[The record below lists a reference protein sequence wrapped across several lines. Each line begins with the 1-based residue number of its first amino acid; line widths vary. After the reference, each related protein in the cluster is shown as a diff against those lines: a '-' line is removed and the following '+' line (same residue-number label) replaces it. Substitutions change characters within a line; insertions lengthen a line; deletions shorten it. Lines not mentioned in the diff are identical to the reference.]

1 MATELRRAMQSFG
14 AGRPNGE
21 RALVVAIIGYA
32 ARDAA
37 DGDAG
42 AARWFLSDGYRWYLE
57 LLGLPPEWLP
67 AGLDGAALAGM
78 VEAAASRRA
87 RLSPAGAATPSGP
100 GRGARRSS
108 RAAPMLQNVA

>member
-1 MATELRRAMQSFG
+1 MQSFG

-42 AARWFLSDGYRWYLE
+42 AAAWFLSAGYRWYLE

-67 AGLDGAALAGM
+67 EGLDRAALAGM

-87 RLSPAGAATPSGP
+87 RLSLAGAATPRGPGP
-100 GRGARRSS
+100 GRGRVE
-108 RAAPMLQNVA
+108 RAGRPAPMLQNVA

>member
-37 DGDAG
+37 DGDAA

-67 AGLDGAALAGM
+67 EGLDGAA
-78 VEAAASRRA
+78 ASRRPRA
-87 RLSPAGAATPSGP
+87 TSAGAATPSGPGP

-108 RAAPMLQNVA
+108 RAAPMSQIVTG

>member
-1 MATELRRAMQSFG
+1 MQSFG

-21 RALVVAIIGYA
+21 RALVVAIIGYT

-37 DGDAG
+37 DGDAA
-42 AARWFLSDGYRWYLE
+42 AARWFLSADYRWYLS

-67 AGLDGAALAGM
+67 AGVTRADLA
-78 VEAAASRRA
+78 EAAASRRSA
-87 RLSPAGAATPSGP
+87 RATSAGAATPSGP

-108 RAAPMLQNVA
+108 RAAPMSQNVA

>member
-1 MATELRRAMQSFG
+1 MACGAFFFHTLRCKTCKPHRNDC
-14 AGRPNGE
+14 GRG
-21 RALVVAIIGYA
+21 RDGYA

-42 AARWFLSDGYRWYLE
+42 AAAWFLSAGYRWYLE

-67 AGLDGAALAGM
+67 AGVTRADLAGM

-87 RLSPAGAATPSGP
+87 RATSSG
-100 GRGARRSS
+100 RRSTW
-108 RAAPMLQNVA
+108 AAMSQNVA

>member
-1 MATELRRAMQSFG
+1 MAQNDLRRAMQSFG

-42 AARWFLSDGYRWYLE
+42 AAAWLLSAGYRWYLS

-67 AGLDGAALAGM
+67 AGLDGAALAGL
-78 VEAAASRRA
+78 VEAAASRRSA
-87 RLSPAGAATPSGP
+87 RLYSKRAGAMSQIVTG
-100 GRGARRSS
+100 
-108 RAAPMLQNVA
+108 